1 MAWCRV
7 GVRPMVRGP
16 VSRMLEHQRQ
26 ALVNAVAVLLD
37 EGAATYWELEHQ
49 RVLYGATRPELTE
62 LLHDLD
68 TRVATEYE
76 ETKHAMP

>member
-1 MAWCRV
+1 MYER
-7 GVRPMVRGP
+7 
-16 VSRMLEHQRQ
+16 QRQ

-49 RVLYGATRPELTE
+49 RIVYGATRDELTE

-68 TRVATEYE
+68 TQVANQYE
-76 ETKHAMP
+76 EAS

>member
-1 MAWCRV
+1 MR
-7 GVRPMVRGP
+7 
-16 VSRMLEHQRQ
+16 EHQRQ

-49 RVLYGATRPELTE
+49 RIVYGATRGELTE

-68 TRVATEYE
+68 TQVANQYE
-76 ETKHAMP
+76 ETKNAMP